1 MHPKSPHLIPTLFI
15 ALTSFV
21 LLPGCGSDSDGQ
33 NTPSKPYVLTT
44 QIEQGTFLQWHL
56 SGQVEA
62 QKSVQLGFQVNGQIE
77 KRLVNP
83 GDAVKAGDPLL
94 ELDRTD
100 LSLKLR
106 AAQANL
112 AATQAELNL
121 SKTEAKRSQDLLDRK
136 LVSQQEYDRAQNQVT
151 TLQQREIALQR
162 ELELAQ
168 RQLNY
173 ARLSAP
179 APGLVQSVLVN
190 KGQVVSAGQALI
202 EFLYQDGRDAV
213 VQLPESRIHDVPKQ
227 AKATLLHQPNQTF
240 NVTLRELKPSAHSG
254 SRTWQAHYALPTNAQ
269 VQLGQTLRLSFGDN
283 LNLAK
288 VPLSALYEQA
298 NGTFIWVYNDQQ
310 VSLASVEVV
319 HLASDFALIKTDLPS
334 KARIV
339 KAEVHL
345 LKDGQAALERAL

>member
-1 MHPKSPHLIPTLFI
+1 MHLKSPHLIPTLFI

-21 LLPGCGSDSDGQ
+21 LLPGCGSDSGEQD
-33 NTPSKPYVLTT
+33 NTPKPYVLTT
-44 QIEQGTFLQWHL
+44 QIEQGAFLQWHL

-62 QKSVQLGFQVNGQIE
+62 QKSAQLGFQVTGQIE
-77 KRLVNP
+77 KRLVKP
-83 GDAVKAGDPLL
+83 GDAVKAGDQLL

-100 LSLKLR
+100 LSLRLR

-112 AATQAELNL
+112 SATQAELNL
-121 SKTEAKRSQDLLDRK
+121 AKTEAKRSQDLLDRK

-168 RQLNY
+168 RQLDY

-179 APGLVQSVLVN
+179 AAGLVQSVSVD

-227 AKATLLHQPNQTF
+227 AKATLLHQPNKTF
-240 NVTLRELKPSAHSG
+240 NVTLRELKPSAYNA
-254 SRTWQAHYALPTNAQ
+254 SRTWQAHYALPADIQ
-269 VQLGQTLRLSFGDN
+269 AQLGQSLRLSFSDFQN
-283 LNLAK
+283 LSK
-288 VPLSALYEQA
+288 VPLSAIYEQA
-298 NGTFIWVYNDQQ
+298 EGAFIWVYNNQQ
-310 VSLASVEVV
+310 VNLVAVEVV
-319 HLASDFALIKTDLPS
+319 HLGSEFALIKTDL
-334 KARIV
+334 AENTRIV
-339 KAEVHL
+339 KAGVHL
-345 LKDGQAALERAL
+345 LKDGQAALERPL

>member
-1 MHPKSPHLIPTLFI
+1 MHPKSLHLIPNLFI
-15 ALTSFV
+15 ALTSFI
-21 LLPGCGSDSDGQ
+21 LLAGCGSDSGEQD
-33 NTPSKPYVLTT
+33 NTPKPYVLTT
-44 QIEQGTFLQWHL
+44 QIEQGAFLQWHL

-62 QKSVQLGFQVNGQIE
+62 QKSAQLGFQVSGQIE

-83 GDAVKAGDPLL
+83 GDAVKTGDQLL

-121 SKTEAKRSQDLLDRK
+121 AKTEAKRSQDLLDRK

-168 RQLNY
+168 RQLDY
-173 ARLSAP
+173 ARLNAP
-179 APGLVQSVLVN
+179 APGLVQSVSVD

-202 EFLYQDGRDAV
+202 EFIYQDGLDAV
-213 VQLPESRIHDVPKQ
+213 VQIPESRIHNLPKQ

-240 NVTLRELKPSAHSG
+240 NVMLRELKPIAHSG
-254 SRTWQAHYALPTNAQ
+254 SRTWQAHYALPTDAQ
-269 VQLGQTLRLSFGDN
+269 VQLGQTMRLSFGEN

-298 NGTFIWVYNDQQ
+298 DGTFIWVYSDQQ
-310 VSLASVEVV
+310 VSLVSVEIV
-319 HLASDFALIKTDLPS
+319 HLTSEFALIKNDLPS
-334 KARIV
+334 KTRIV
-339 KAEVHL
+339 KAGVHL
-345 LKDGQAALERAL
+345 LKDGQAVLERAL

>member
-1 MHPKSPHLIPTLFI
+1 MHPKSPHLVPTLFI
-15 ALTSFV
+15 ALTSLV
-21 LLPGCGSDSDGQ
+21 LLAGCGSDSGEQD
-33 NTPSKPYVLTT
+33 NTPKPYVLTT
-44 QIEQGTFLQWHL
+44 QIEQGAFLQWHL

-62 QKSVQLGFQVNGQIE
+62 QKSAQLGFQVSGQIE
-77 KRLVNP
+77 KRLINP
-83 GDAVKAGDPLL
+83 GDAVKAGDQLL

-100 LSLKLR
+100 LSLRLR

-112 AATQAELNL
+112 SATQAELNL
-121 SKTEAKRSQDLLDRK
+121 AKIEAKRSQDLLDRK

-168 RQLNY
+168 RQLDY

-179 APGLVQSVLVN
+179 APGLVQSVSVD

-202 EFLYQDGRDAV
+202 EFIYQDGLDAV
-213 VQLPESRIHDVPKQ
+213 VQIPESRIHNLPKQ

-240 NVTLRELKPSAHSG
+240 NVMLRELKPSAHSG
-254 SRTWQAHYALPTNAQ
+254 SRTWQAHYALPTDAQ

-283 LNLAK
+283 LNLEK

-298 NGTFIWVYNDQQ
+298 DGTFIWVYSDQQ
-310 VSLASVEVV
+310 VSLVSVEVV
-319 HLASDFALIKTDLPS
+319 HLTSEFALIKTDLPS
-334 KARIV
+334 KTRIV
-339 KAEVHL
+339 KAGVHL